1 MWSKRLSAKFEPAYH
16 AFYDYESRTRV
27 AEMPVIAKTRRK
39 RPARATLETKALPMQ
54 ARSRE
59 TFDAILNFAAEI
71 LALENS
77 KTFSINAICERSG
90 MTPPAVY
97 RYFPNKYAVLKAL
110 AERLMQAEDET
121 ALNIMASSPLPRSES
136 DVIDEVR
143 ERIENVV
150 AITASFPGSVQIL
163 RALRTTPVMREVRRA
178 STTRVAARWF
188 ERLRRIFPDSDPAR
202 LRRAAWFGLEVST
215 QLIELIV
222 EGQCR
227 AAGQQDEAM
236 IEEIAAMLGR
246 YYWQLGSPE
255 FTASGK
261 DI

>member
-90 MTPPAVY
+90 MTPPAV
-97 RYFPNKYAVLKAL
+97 
-110 AERLMQAEDET
+110 
-121 ALNIMASSPLPRSES
+121 
-136 DVIDEVR
+136 
-143 ERIENVV
+143 
-150 AITASFPGSVQIL
+150 
-163 RALRTTPVMREVRRA
+163 
-178 STTRVAARWF
+178 
-188 ERLRRIFPDSDPAR
+188 
-202 LRRAAWFGLEVST
+202 
-215 QLIELIV
+215 
-222 EGQCR
+222 
-227 AAGQQDEAM
+227 
-236 IEEIAAMLGR
+236 
-246 YYWQLGSPE
+246 
-255 FTASGK
+255 
-261 DI
+261 